1 MKARGTLAALAVA
14 LLVVGLVAPAGTAAG
29 KKKPAGPVV
38 VGTDP
43 ADDWGFNANAPA
55 EVGTALG
62 MELVEAS
69 LTMADAE
76 TLNFVLK
83 LNGLPSWG
91 GIPEGVRYAWDF
103 TSNGVSYALAG
114 GFTELIR
121 GTCNPLVTDPMCP
134 PNVGDPATN
143 TDAPFFLRQ
152 GPCTATN
159 PCAVLGTFNATFD
172 PATSTITIPVPL
184 AAIDAKPGSKIGP
197 GAGPYGT
204 IYSSPQALV
213 TVEYAPMD
221 SMMALKTYVVPR

>member
-1 MKARGTLAALAVA
+1 MKVRGPLAAVAVA

-43 ADDWGFNANAPA
+43 ADDWGSNAGAPA
-55 EVGTALG
+55 EAGTALG

-69 LTMADAE
+69 LTMADKE

-83 LNGLPSWG
+83 LNGLPASG
-91 GIPEGVRYAWDF
+91 GIPEAVRYAWDF
-103 TSNGVSYALAG
+103 TSDGVAYHLSG

-121 GTCNPLVTDPMCP
+121 GTCNPLVTDPPCP

-143 TDAPFFLRQ
+143 TDGPFFLRQ
-152 GPCTATN
+152 GPCTTTAACTI
-159 PCAVLGTFNATFD
+159 LDTFNATFD

-184 AAIDAKPGSKIGP
+184 EAIEAKPGTKIGP

-213 TVEYAPMD
+213 TVANVPMD
-221 SMMALKTYVVPR
+221 SMIALKTYVVPR